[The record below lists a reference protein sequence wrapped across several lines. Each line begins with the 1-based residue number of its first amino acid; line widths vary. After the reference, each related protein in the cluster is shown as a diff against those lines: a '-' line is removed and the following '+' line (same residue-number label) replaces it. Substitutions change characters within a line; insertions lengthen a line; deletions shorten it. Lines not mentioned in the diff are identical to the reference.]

1 MNNRALAPDL
11 ERDLEDLRR
20 DLERERPA
28 LAQRLEQV
36 VERIINESPAEP
48 AGYVST
54 GEAAAALNVS
64 VNTLKKWVRLGIV
77 RDFWTLPGSGYLK
90 IARSEVERIKAEG
103 MPQVAEGPER

>member
-1 MNNRALAPDL
+1 MNNRGFAPDV

-36 VERIINESPAEP
+36 VERIKESPAEP

-64 VNTLKKWVRLGIV
+64 VNTVKKWVRLGIV